1 MGYNQFPKNLE
12 IEQKVPKNHYFSQ
25 LLEHF

>member
-1 MGYNQFPKNLE
+1 MGYIQNPKNLE
-12 IEQKVPKNHYFSQ
+12 IEQKVTKNHYFSQ